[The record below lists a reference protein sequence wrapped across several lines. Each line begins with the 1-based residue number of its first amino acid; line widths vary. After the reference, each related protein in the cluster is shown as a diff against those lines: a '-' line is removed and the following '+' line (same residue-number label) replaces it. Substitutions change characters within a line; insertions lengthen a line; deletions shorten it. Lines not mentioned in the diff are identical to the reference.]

1 MHFGPLCMQLTVPVR
16 FLSLWE
22 GHKWGF
28 IPKDRTYRAFLH
40 NKLFFLIA
48 PRDLHY

>member
-22 GHKWGF
+22 GHKRGF
-28 IPKDRTYRAFLH
+28 IPKDGTYRAFLH
-40 NKLFFLIA
+40 NKLFF
-48 PRDLHY
+48 